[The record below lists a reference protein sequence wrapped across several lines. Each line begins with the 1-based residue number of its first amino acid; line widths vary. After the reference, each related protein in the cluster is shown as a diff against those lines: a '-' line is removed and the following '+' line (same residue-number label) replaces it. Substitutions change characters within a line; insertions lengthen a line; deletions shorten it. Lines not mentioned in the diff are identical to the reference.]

1 MRDKLAIT
9 AIAAALCSASGS
21 ACAMSAADQSA
32 TCQVID
38 GGKLPANSGG
48 AKALCEAVTAAVE
61 AQAPGKG
68 YSVEIRVLGS
78 SRLAASVMTKDG
90 RKIAEQ
96 NLASM
101 DKPITSGSFKRFA
114 AAIAAELAKT
124 GAGAS

>member
-1 MRDKLAIT
+1 MRDKLAII

-21 ACAMSAADQSA
+21 ACAMSTADQSA

-38 GGKLPANSGG
+38 GGKLPADSGG

-61 AQAPGKG
+61 AQAPGQG

-78 SRLAASVMTKDG
+78 SRLAALVTKDG

-101 DKPITSGSFKRFA
+101 DKLITSGSFKRFA
-114 AAIAAELAKT
+114 AAIAAKLAKS

>member
-1 MRDKLAIT
+1 MRGRFITSLAAT
-9 AIAAALCSASGS
+9 ALGVYSGVVH
-21 ACAMSAADQSA
+21 AMSAADQSA
-32 TCQVID
+32 TCRVID

-61 AQAPGKG
+61 AQAPGQG

-78 SRLAASVMTKDG
+78 SRLAALVMMKNG

-114 AAIAAELAKT
+114 AAIAAKLAKS

>member
-1 MRDKLAIT
+1 MRDKLAII

-21 ACAMSAADQSA
+21 ACAMSTADQSA

-38 GGKLPANSGG
+38 GGKLPADSGG

-61 AQAPGKG
+61 AQAPGQG

-78 SRLAASVMTKDG
+78 SRLAALVTKDG

-114 AAIAAELAKT
+114 AAIAAKLAKS

>member
-1 MRDKLAIT
+1 MRGRFITSLAAT
-9 AIAAALCSASGS
+9 ALGVSSGVLH
-21 ACAMSAADQSA
+21 AMSAADQRA
-32 TCQVID
+32 TCRVID

-61 AQAPGKG
+61 AQAPGQG

-78 SRLAASVMTKDG
+78 SRLAALVTKDG

-101 DKPITSGSFKRFA
+101 DKLITSGSFKRFA
-114 AAIAAELAKT
+114 AAIAAKLAKS

>member
-1 MRDKLAIT
+1 
-9 AIAAALCSASGS
+9 
-21 ACAMSAADQSA
+21 MSAADQRA
-32 TCQVID
+32 TCRVID

-61 AQAPGKG
+61 ARAPGQG

-78 SRLAASVMTKDG
+78 SRLAALVTKDG

-114 AAIAAELAKT
+114 AAIAAKLAKS